1 MADNANQF
9 TQLLHDWSGGDQAA
23 LDQLV
28 PIVNGE
34 LRKLA
39 ASFMNR
45 ERPGHTLQPT
55 ALVNEAYMRLVQQ
68 DQPEWQSKAHFM
80 AVAAQYM
87 RQILVDHARK
97 RRAEKRGGGEQAV
110 TLDNVN
116 AFLTGRPVELLD
128 LDEALTELSAFD
140 ARKGRVVEMHF
151 FGGMSQEEV
160 AVSLGVHVNTV
171 ARELRLSRA
180 WLKTRLAE
188 PEKKI

>member
-1 MADNANQF
+1 MTDNANQF
-9 TQLLHDWSGGDQAA
+9 TQLLQDWSGGNQAA

-28 PIVNGE
+28 PIVSSE

-45 ERPGHTLQPT
+45 EREGHTLQPT

-68 DQPEWQSKAHFM
+68 DQPQWQSKAHFM
-80 AVAAQYM
+80 AVASQYM

-97 RRAEKRGGGEQAV
+97 RRAEKRGGGEVPV

-116 AFLTGRPVELLD
+116 AFLTSRPVELLD
-128 LDEALTELSAFD
+128 LDEALTELTAFD
-140 ARKGRVVEMHF
+140 ARKGRIVEMHF

-160 AVSLGVHVNTV
+160 AASLGVHVNTV
-171 ARELRLSRA
+171 ARELRLARA
-180 WLKTRLAE
+180 WLKTRLVV
-188 PEKKI
+188 

>member
-1 MADNANQF
+1 MAEAANQF
-9 TQLLHDWSGGDQAA
+9 TQLLHDWSGGNQAA

-28 PIVNGE
+28 PIVHAE

-55 ALVNEAYMRLVQQ
+55 ALVNEAYCRLVQQ
-68 DQPEWQSKAHFM
+68 DQPEWQSKSHFM
-80 AVAAQYM
+80 AVASQYM

-97 RRAEKRGGGEQAV
+97 RRAEKRGGGEHPV
-110 TLDNVN
+110 TLENANV
-116 AFLTGRPVELLD
+116 FLTGRPVELLD
-128 LDEALTELSAFD
+128 LDEALTELAQFD
-140 ARKGRVVEMHF
+140 ARKGRIVEMHF

-160 AVSLGVHVNTV
+160 AAALGVHVNTV

-180 WLKTRLAE
+180 
-188 PEKKI
+188 